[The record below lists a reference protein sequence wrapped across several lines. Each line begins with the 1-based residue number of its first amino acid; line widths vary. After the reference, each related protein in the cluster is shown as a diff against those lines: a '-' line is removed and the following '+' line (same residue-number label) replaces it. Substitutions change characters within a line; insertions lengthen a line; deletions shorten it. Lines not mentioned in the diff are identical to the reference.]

1 MERTMIARH
10 SPCST
15 VRRSQR
21 GVALFVALMSMV
33 VLSLGAVALIRSMET
48 TNSVAGNI
56 ALRQGSMAP
65 STDAIER
72 AADALFYSKT
82 ISNPGT
88 ANPPLN
94 YSPALLAVS
103 DLANG
108 MPAILGG
115 TYTTM
120 SSAFSGAGHT
130 MYADPAGYEVRFV
143 IERVC
148 TPGFSGTDQTG
159 MIQNCD
165 LLPPKL
171 SNAKTTMK
179 VLGPKIPPFPLY
191 RVSIRVDDQNSN
203 TVTFA
208 QGMLR

>member
-1 MERTMIARH
+1 MSRIPRRLAR
-10 SPCST
+10 PDA
-15 VRRSQR
+15 QR
-21 GVALFVALMSMV
+21 GVALFVALISMV
-33 VLSLGAVALIRSMET
+33 VLSLGAVGLIRSMAT

-56 ALRQGSMAP
+56 ALRQGSMSP
-65 STDAIER
+65 STDAVER

-82 ISNPGT
+82 LADPGS
-88 ANPPLN
+88 ANAALN
-94 YSPALLAVS
+94 YSPAMLAAT

-115 TYTTM
+115 NYTTM
-120 SSAFSGAGHT
+120 TAAYSGAGYQV
-130 MYADPAGYEVRFV
+130 YADPAGYEVRFV
-143 IERVC
+143 VERVC
-148 TPGFSGTDQTG
+148 VNGFVGNDQTQ

-171 SNAKTTMK
+171 SPAKTSMK
-179 VLGPKIPPFPLY
+179 LLGPKIPPFPLY

-208 QGMLR
+208 QAMLR